1 MTDYPLFHFKEHNT
15 QEDSDPIRLD
25 SSIEKGSMNSDL
37 KADSPLYLGLHKD
50 DKGEFRIGYYVGIRW
65 IEWNSEGKQYKG
77 ILYASPKRTDIHYEQ
92 LLMTCLL
99 DEKVRPHLTDCFSLF
114 PDEPP
119 IPIPNNSQDFIT
131 PFAVCDFLV
140 KVDHIAKKGLKKNF
154 VRETSILAYTVK
166 GKINI
171 AKSMKHSAY
180 ACSPRN
186 SCSYQRHTGNC
197 IENRIL
203 KSALIKILS
212 YAQALARLNPKIGE
226 LLQNVLRAFENVES
240 IDTNTLDFS
249 SILGNPFYKEYQPA
263 LTLARILLKQFS
275 YSVEKQMGKVSKYTI
290 PFFINMPELFERYCE
305 VLLRRKYDNI
315 LVGYG
320 RGAESETSSGH
331 RQLRPDFLLPKENRI
346 VDSKYKFWADG
357 GGILDESDISQLC
370 LYSRHD
376 GILKKLNN
384 TDKVPIMQFIYP
396 ELENGAR
403 DVDFS
408 QPINKKVDEI
418 VKCYKYPLDIKI

>member
-1 MTDYPLFHFKEHNT
+1 MDEYPIFHFKEHDT
-15 QEDSDPIRLD
+15 EDGSDPIRLD
-25 SSIEKGSMNSDL
+25 GFIEKGSMNSDW
-37 KADSPLYLGLHKD
+37 KNDSPLYLGLHKD
-50 DKGEFRIGYYVGIRW
+50 EEGDLRIGYYVGIRW
-65 IEWNSEGKQYKG
+65 IQWNSAGKQYKG

-99 DEKVRPHLTDCFSLF
+99 DEKVRPHLADCFSLF

-140 KVDHIAKKGLKKNF
+140 KVNHIARKGLKKNF
-154 VRETSILAYTVK
+154 LGETSIFAYTVK

-171 AKSMKHSAY
+171 AKSIKHSAC

-186 SCSYQRHTGNC
+186 SCSYQKHTVNC

-203 KSALIKILS
+203 KTALIKIVP
-212 YAQALARLNPKIGE
+212 YAQPLAHLNPKIGE
-226 LLQNVLRAFENVES
+226 LLQNTLRAFENIES
-240 IDTNTLDFS
+240 IDPNTLDFS

-275 YSVEKQMGKVSKYTI
+275 YSVEEQMGKSSKYSI

-305 VLLRRKYDNI
+305 VLLRRKYDDVI
-315 LVGYG
+315 AGYG

-331 RQLRPDFLLPKENRI
+331 RQLRPDFLLPNENRI

-357 GGILDESDISQLC
+357 GILGKADISQLC
-370 LYSRHD
+370 LYSRHE
-376 GILKKLNN
+376 GILQKLNN
-384 TDKVPIMQFIYP
+384 PDKVPIMQFIYP
-396 ELENGAR
+396 NLEEGAP
-403 DVDFS
+403 DIDFS
-408 QPINKKVDEI
+408 QTINEKISEI
-418 VKCYKYPLDIKI
+418 IKCYKYPLNIKI